1 MAAAPQRPYRRRRL
15 LVNRSLQF
23 PFVNAMVLALC
34 VMAAACL
41 AAVFLAVRITLST
54 YELSSDALIVALFN
68 TVFWLVM
75 VETAVIIPF
84 VIWFGIWLT
93 HKVAGP
99 LVRIQ
104 AALAQ
109 MSRGDAPAQV
119 RLRKGD
125 MLTDLAEAINRLA
138 GEIRRR
144 SP

>member
-1 MAAAPQRPYRRRRL
+1 MAATPRRTYRRRRL

-23 PFVNAMVLALC
+23 PFVNAMVLTLC
-34 VMAAACL
+34 AMAAACL

-54 YELSSDALIVALFN
+54 YELSNDTLVVAFFN
-68 TVFWLVM
+68 TIFWLVM
-75 VETAVIIPF
+75 VEVAVIIPF
-84 VIWFGIWLT
+84 VVWFGIWLT

-104 AALAQ
+104 AGLAQ
-109 MSRGDAPAQV
+109 MSRGDYHVHV

-125 MLTDLAEAINRLA
+125 LLMDLAELINHLA
-138 GEIRRR
+138 SEIRRR

>member
-54 YELSSDALIVALFN
+54 YELSNDTLVVAFFN
-68 TVFWLVM
+68 TIFWLVM
-75 VETAVIIPF
+75 VEVAVIIPF
-84 VIWFGIWLT
+84 VVWFGIWLT

-99 LVRIQ
+99 LVRIH
-104 AALAQ
+104 AVLAQ
-109 MSRGDAPAQV
+109 MSRGDYDV
-119 RLRKGD
+119 RVKLRKGD
-125 MLTDLAEAINRLA
+125 MLASLADAINRLA
-138 GEIRRR
+138 SERQSR
-144 SP
+144 SR